1 MILSRIAR
9 PAQGLHVPVEK
20 VSYFF
25 FHTRAT
31 KLFAAVKKVWYL
43 CTLRMWSYS
52 VMVITQDSESC
63 DPGSSPGRTLFFSF
77 FDQIMTITDRGNG
90 IAWIGAT
97 RCYFVCLNA
106 REV

>member
-1 MILSRIAR
+1 MVEQNKLDALSGKKKSESAKYVSGLGS
-9 PAQGLHVPVEK
+9 QG
-20 VSYFF
+20 
-25 FHTRAT
+25 
-31 KLFAAVKKVWYL
+31 
-43 CTLRMWSYS
+43 MWSYS

-77 FDQIMTITDRGNG
+77 LGQIMTITDRGNG

-97 RCYFVCLNA
+97 SCYSVCLNA

>member
-1 MILSRIAR
+1 MLNKTNWTHCLKKKESAEYVLGLGS
-9 PAQGLHVPVEK
+9 QG
-20 VSYFF
+20 
-25 FHTRAT
+25 
-31 KLFAAVKKVWYL
+31 
-43 CTLRMWSYS
+43 MWSYS

-97 RCYFVCLNA
+97 RCCFTCLNA